1 MPQPINPKA
10 AAYAELVAERKN
22 CFDCPKLTNPSQ
34 HPSLDSNH
42 IGPYSRWQGNLNAQ
56 LLVVG
61 KDSSDIDT
69 YLNFGGDWPGAGVD
83 TNVRLVELM
92 NATGFQISLPQ
103 RNVSEDRYFFTNA
116 VLCLKP
122 KKPGKKRSMRG
133 EIDAVYFRNCGNRFL
148 RRTIEL
154 VQPRAVATLGED
166 ALNATLSAFELKRF
180 GSFTAILD
188 RGDVFD
194 LPCGSRLF
202 PMCHPNITVR
212 NTLRPLEIQLADWQ
226 RIADWLNAA

>member
-1 MPQPINPKA
+1 MPQPSSLKSI
-10 AAYAELVAERKN
+10 AYAELVAERKN

-34 HPSLDSNH
+34 YPHLDSNH

-83 TNVRLVELM
+83 TNIRLVELM

-103 RNVSEDRYFFTNA
+103 RDATDDRYFFTNA

-122 KKPGKKRSMRG
+122 KNPRKKRSMRG
-133 EIDAVYFRNCGNRFL
+133 EVDAAYFRNCGNRFL
-148 RRTIEL
+148 RPTIEL
-154 VQPRAVATLGED
+154 IQPRAVVTLGED
-166 ALNATLSAFELKRF
+166 ALNATLSAFQLSRV

-188 RGDVFD
+188 RGDAFD
-194 LPCGSRLF
+194 LPCASRLF
-202 PMCHPNITVR
+202 PMCHPNSTVR
-212 NTLRPLEIQLADWQ
+212 NTHRPLETQLRDWH
-226 RIADWLNAA
+226 RVAEWLNAA